1 MARNRNASRSVR
13 LSPRLYRSTQQSYQI
28 MPIPGGHEAY
38 RISEPVGPGNVSLR
52 RRRVDAE
59 STEKNIYLPYYF
71 CAFSVHAVL
80 NSSQRYIKGSR
91 RREGFSGE
99 GSVPVTLGRTS
110 S

>member
-71 CAFSVHAVL
+71 CAFSV
-80 NSSQRYIKGSR
+80 GST
-91 RREGFSGE
+91 
-99 GSVPVTLGRTS
+99 PVNRGHGASAASNHFGLRPRMGRAGTGTGKAR
-110 S
+110 